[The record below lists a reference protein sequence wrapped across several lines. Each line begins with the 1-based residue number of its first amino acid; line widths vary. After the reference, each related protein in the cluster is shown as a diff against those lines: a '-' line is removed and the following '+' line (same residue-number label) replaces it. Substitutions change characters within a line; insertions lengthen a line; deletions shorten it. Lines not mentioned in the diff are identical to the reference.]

1 MISSVASF
9 PTICSIVLWPPG
21 WYLIHASTLRTFWFR
36 MMIEWPLASALPL
49 VWPTTPG
56 RFSWASWYGQE
67 TSSRHRIF
75 LQFFINSV
83 FHSENTYFDQWH
95 EVNLMKFEINKTQC
109 HVICL
114 LGLHLVYSF
123 RTEHAVRLCFRGRI
137 VYISTMVNDRFSW
150 SNYISVCWGT
160 LKRCNAYRNL
170 LFLHLQGS
178 P

>member
-1 MISSVASF
+1 MAAGMILNPCVDFEDFLIQDDDRMA
-9 PTICSIVLWPPG
+9 ISISP
-21 WYLIHASTLRTFWFR
+21 STCLADNTWSIFVGF
-36 MMIEWPLASALPL
+36 MIWSKM
-49 VWPTTPG
+49 
-56 RFSWASWYGQE
+56 
-67 TSSRHRIF
+67 SSRHRMF

-123 RTEHAVRLCFRGRI
+123 RTEHAVRLCFWGRI